1 MSSDADSDG
10 IPDALDAD
18 SSGAAF
24 GGDSDG
30 DGVADMD
37 ECMNY
42 PGCTDSDNDGTPDY
56 MDADINPYTADAII
70 NTGLNGVGSNGPWSL
85 LLIVTAFVLRRKV
98 FYKS

>member
-1 MSSDADSDG
+1 G

-30 DGVADMD
+30 DGIADLD
-37 ECMNY
+37 ECSSY
-42 PGCTDSDNDGTPDY
+42 PACNDSNNDGTPDY
-56 MDADINPYTADAII
+56 MDASSSPYDVNDTI

-85 LLIVTAFVLRRKV
+85 VFMITVFVLRRKV
-98 FYKS
+98 VKRN